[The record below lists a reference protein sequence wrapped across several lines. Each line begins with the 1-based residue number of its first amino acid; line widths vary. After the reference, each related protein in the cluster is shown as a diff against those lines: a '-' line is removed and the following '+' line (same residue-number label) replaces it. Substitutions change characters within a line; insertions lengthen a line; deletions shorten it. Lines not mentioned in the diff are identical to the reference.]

1 MVQAADGHKYWKLAQ
16 EYEEAKQ
23 QGVLQSSAAEIDPN
37 SASYLFAAIFVALE
51 KSQTTRSKGT
61 ITQTRLHEIAHER
74 GSRLDQLVEALA
86 PNAPD
91 VLDVHT
97 FAAHMLVDADGQ
109 ADRDRCKMDK
119 AMASSE
125 RGEMMSGSL
134 GRFQLEIPSD
144 EEMLDALKTREET
157 DLMEGLKSDGIVNA
171 EGHSH
176 LLCRWEVCPH
186 C

>member
-74 GSRLDQLVEALA
+74 GSSLDQLVEALSGA
-86 PNAPD
+86 HRTPLLARAFAL
-91 VLDVHT
+91 VLVLA
-97 FAAHMLVDADGQ
+97 FL
-109 ADRDRCKMDK
+109 
-119 AMASSE
+119 
-125 RGEMMSGSL
+125 
-134 GRFQLEIPSD
+134 
-144 EEMLDALKTREET
+144 
-157 DLMEGLKSDGIVNA
+157 IVFPFTIIHRILFNF
-171 EGHSH
+171 
-176 LLCRWEVCPH
+176 L
-186 C
+186 